1 MIGQCA
7 ARFGRGNVAAVD
19 RDPQST
25 AGGRLLLAF
34 EMADFG
40 IALMRENLRR
50 RFPLESAPEIAR
62 RLAIW
67 TEGPDPLDTDLRLGS
82 WPR

>member
-1 MIGQCA
+1 MIAQPKSTLAG
-7 ARFGRGNVAAVD
+7 RF
-19 RDPQST
+19 
-25 AGGRLLLAF
+25 LLAF

-50 RFPLESAPEIAR
+50 RFPNATDAELGE
-62 RLAIW
+62 RLATW
-67 TEGPDPLDTDLRLGS
+67 MEGPDPSDQDIKRVS

>member
-1 MIGQCA
+1 M
-7 ARFGRGNVAAVD
+7 RD
-19 RDPQST
+19 RMRSVESELHST

-50 RFPLESAPEIAR
+50 RFPLEGAAEIER

-67 TEGPDPLDTDLRLGS
+67 LAGPDPVDTDLRLIP
-82 WPR
+82 WPK